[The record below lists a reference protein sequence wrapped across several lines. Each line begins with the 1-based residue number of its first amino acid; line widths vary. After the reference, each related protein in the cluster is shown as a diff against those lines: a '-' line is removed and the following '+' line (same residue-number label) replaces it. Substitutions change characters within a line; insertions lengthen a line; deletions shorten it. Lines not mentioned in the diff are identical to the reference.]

1 VRDLIFGGRSFDR
14 KKFCVPRNEQPEAH
28 LSSSHGDLDLAMW
41 SWSLGSADLAIWT
54 LQFDNVD
61 FTNL

>member
-1 VRDLIFGGRSFDR
+1 LGAEVLTEKNSVCLEISKFG
-14 KKFCVPRNEQPEAH
+14 EQPEAH

-54 LQFDNVD
+54 LEFDSVD